1 MREHR
6 AAIVIF
12 CDGDPLPAPWL
23 RGQEKDGYKVIRKQL
38 RELADKSGLW
48 ILLVQGSSVETPKTT
63 PEIVWANRL
72 GYLTLPTG
80 VSTLAADL
88 NATSPFTVVTEGP

>member
-48 ILLVQGSSVETPKTT
+48 ILLVQGSLVETPKTT

-88 NATSPFTVVTEGP
+88 NATPSFTVVTEGP